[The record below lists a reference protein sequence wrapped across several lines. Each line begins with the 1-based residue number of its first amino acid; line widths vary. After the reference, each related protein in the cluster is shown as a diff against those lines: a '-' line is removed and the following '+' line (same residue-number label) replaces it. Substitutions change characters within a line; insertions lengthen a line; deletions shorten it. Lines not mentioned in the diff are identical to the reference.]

1 MNLYLLYA
9 ATVAINLLSLVLAIW
24 LGLYLISRSPRYLV
38 AWLTALMLWFMGAM
52 FLNVLLAINPPPA
65 ITLNVTWLQWF
76 FPFWPQETLAGTN
89 NNWLQGWS
97 IIPAFA
103 LWHHV
108 TVLLLPQKIT
118 TWRWV
123 RIVLVY
129 LVAIIAT
136 IVQAKAQILFTE
148 TGGNVLFLNSLHAG
162 PWYPVF
168 AVALV
173 IITFT
178 SVGNLVYAARRA
190 PVSIAGKQLMLLAG
204 VSLVAGLGGF
214 VSIAASYFMVTIPI
228 LVTSSLAG
236 ISVGIIGWSVARY
249 SALMEGRTIKK
260 DFLYNL
266 LMLAIVL
273 IIYIPLSL
281 ALIKM
286 YNAPM
291 AILAVFPALAVITHF
306 SMAGIYRLIDR
317 FFYTRETQ
325 QLRLQL
331 RQLWRN
337 VGTNGALE
345 ASLINP
351 METLCN
357 AVEASYGVLLVI
369 ENKTCRKVASC
380 QFTSSLDKFEISKL
394 ITDDTLNLEHDHLP
408 PPLDEASLMV
418 PLFGEVDQM
427 GVLLLGQPMNGIHY
441 APEDVDQIL
450 EFADEISETIL
461 ISQRYTQYLAQITR
475 LMETDTISVKKMP
488 SSVSVEYVE
497 EALRHLNDYSMLA
510 DNPLA
515 GMKLVQSYLP
525 PGKNTHLERGKA
537 VHAILLESIEKLKPD
552 SKKPA
557 TVIPSE
563 WHPYLILQEAYVEE
577 TSNRDIMQKL
587 YISEGTFNR
596 TRRGAIRS
604 LARTLGEL
612 EASIS

>member
-1 MNLYLLYA
+1 VLQIVEGVHLYILYG

-52 FLNVLLAINPPPA
+52 FLNVLLAINPPPV
-65 ITLNVTWLQWF
+65 ITLNVTWLQWI
-76 FPFWPQETLAGTN
+76 FPFWPQETLTGAN

-108 TVLLLPQKIT
+108 TVLLLPGSIT
-118 TWRWV
+118 TWRWL

-136 IVQAKAQILFTE
+136 IVQAKAQILFST
-148 TGGNVLFLNSLHAG
+148 TSGNVLYLNSLHAG

-168 AVALV
+168 ALVLV

-178 SVGNLVYAARRA
+178 SVGNLVYSARRA
-190 PVSIAGKQLMLLAG
+190 SASIAGKQLMLLAW

-214 VSIAASYFMVTIPI
+214 VSIAASYFMVPIPI
-228 LVTSSLAG
+228 LVTSTLAG
-236 ISVGIIGWSVARY
+236 VSVGIIGWSVARY
-249 SALMEGRTIKK
+249 SALMEGRTIQK

-273 IIYIPLSL
+273 IIYSTLSL
-281 ALIKM
+281 VLINI
-286 YNAPM
+286 YNAPV
-291 AILAVFPALAVITHF
+291 AILAVFPVLAVITHF
-306 SMAGIYRLIDR
+306 SMAGIYRLVDR
-317 FFYTRETQ
+317 FFYTQETR

-331 RQLWRN
+331 RHLWRN
-337 VGTNGALE
+337 VGVNGALE

-357 AVEASYGVLLVI
+357 TVEAAYGLILVF
-369 ENKTCRKVASC
+369 ETDNYRKVASHN
-380 QFTSSLDKFEISKL
+380 FTASLTQLEISQL
-394 ITDDTLNLEHDHLP
+394 TTDITLNLEHGHLP

-418 PLFGEVDQM
+418 PLYGEMDQM
-427 GVLLLGQPMNGIHY
+427 GVLLLGRPINGIHY

-450 EFADEISETIL
+450 EFTDEISETIL
-461 ISQRYTQYLAQITR
+461 ISRRYTQYLAQIAR
-475 LMETDTISVKKMP
+475 LMENENITGRKIP
-488 SSVSVEYVE
+488 SSVAVEWVE
-497 EALRHLNDYSMLA
+497 EALRHLNDYSVLA

-515 GMKLVQSYLP
+515 GLKLVRANIT
-525 PGKNTHLERGKA
+525 PGENTHLERGKA
-537 VHAILLESIEKLKPD
+537 VHAILVEGIEKLKPD

-557 TVIPSE
+557 MAIPSE
-563 WHPYLILQEAYVEE
+563 WYPYLIL
-577 TSNRDIMQKL
+577 
-587 YISEGTFNR
+587 
-596 TRRGAIRS
+596 
-604 LARTLGEL
+604 
-612 EASIS
+612 